1 MIFPKQF
8 SLTFFLSL
16 LAFVIPAITAADSKL
31 VEKLLAKDGE
41 HGPLIL
47 KDSNFDKVVSGPRD
61 YDILVLL
68 TAVSPQFG
76 CAFCKVFDP
85 SYNLVAKS
93 WHKSQKNKKLAGGL
107 ILATADLQFNKKT
120 FQSVS
125 LFLFLVLY

>member
-8 SLTFFLSL
+8 AFFLTL

-31 VEKLLAKDGE
+31 VEKLLAKEGE
-41 HGPLIL
+41 NGPIIL

-61 YDILVLL
+61 YDLFVLL
-68 TAVSPQFG
+68 TAVGPQYG
-76 CAFCKVFDP
+76 CAFCKVFNP

-107 ILATADLQFNKKT
+107 VFATADLQHNKGV

-125 LFLFLVLY
+125 IFYIYIVFF